1 MENKPIRQC
10 SYCKKELDKREY
22 KCSYCGKDSRN
33 FFMQNKVLSGIII
46 VVIIFVVSRMFG
58 GGGGGKANDD
68 VVQGINDVSG
78 EIVITAEDLARAFE
92 EDNDK
97 AESDYKG
104 KVVSIEGTIMKKA
117 TAMGKTYV
125 ALSTYD
131 GAEVRDVRCFFKE
144 QEEIDK
150 LADVNEGDT
159 IIVEGEI
166 TQKAVFITVENC
178 KLK

>member
-10 SYCKKELDKREY
+10 SYCKKELDKKEY

-46 VVIIFVVSRMFG
+46 LVIIFAFSRMFG
-58 GGGGGKANDD
+58 GGGSKSDD
-68 VVQGINDVSG
+68 EVVQGSTDFQEGV
-78 EIVITAEDLARAFE
+78 VISAEDLARAFE
-92 EDNDK
+92 EDNSK
-97 AESDYKG
+97 AESEYKG
-104 KVVSIEGTIMKKA
+104 KVVSIEGTIIKKA

-125 ALSTYD
+125 SLSTYD
-131 GAEVRDVRCFFKE
+131 GASVRDIRCFFSD
-144 QEEIDK
+144 QEELDK
-150 LADVNEGDT
+150 LGDINEGDS

-166 TQKAVFITVENC
+166 TQKAVFITVEKC